1 MKGLSLELTNAHR
14 IPSFRQSVFVTCLW
28 RDFMKVKPGQVVDA
42 TSSCAALT
50 VEPGSSVALHNNDC
64 TSSIYLNQFIPL
76 ALEMDI

>member
-1 MKGLSLELTNAHR
+1 
-14 IPSFRQSVFVTCLW
+14 
-28 RDFMKVKPGQVVDA
+28 MKVKPGQVVDA